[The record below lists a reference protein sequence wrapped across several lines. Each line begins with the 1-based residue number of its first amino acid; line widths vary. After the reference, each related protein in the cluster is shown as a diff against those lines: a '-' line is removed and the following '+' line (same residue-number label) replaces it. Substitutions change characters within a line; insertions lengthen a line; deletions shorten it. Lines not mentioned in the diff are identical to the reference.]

1 MSHVNQ
7 RVGRQGL
14 KDVMNVRVGGERQ
27 MMKDV
32 LVSGIHLNF
41 SNHCSTVKPVL
52 SGHSKIDKTTI

>member
-32 LVSGIHLNF
+32 LVSSIH
-41 SNHCSTVKPVL
+41 
-52 SGHSKIDKTTI
+52 